1 MYCFLASH
9 APYLFF
15 MDWPISTV
23 EPRHYEGPRNWQ
35 NSFAL
40 LRFFFLI
47 ILFYYYWG
55 KENHLLYLGLHHVEV
70 HYIEVPLCRGDVELS
85 FLETLPKALS

>member
-1 MYCFLASH
+1 MYSFFTSH

-15 MDWPISTV
+15 MDWAISTV
-23 EPRHYEGPRNWQ
+23 EPRLNEGPRNWQ
-35 NSFAL
+35 NLFAL
-40 LRFFFLI
+40 LRLFFFI

-55 KENHLLYLGLHHVEV
+55 KENHLFYLGPHYVEV
-70 HYIEVPLCRGDVELS
+70 HYIEVPLCRGDVVLS

>member
-1 MYCFLASH
+1 MPPICFLWTGQSVQWN
-9 APYLFF
+9 L
-15 MDWPISTV
+15 DLN
-23 EPRHYEGPRNWQ
+23 EGPRNWQ

-40 LRFFFLI
+40 LRLFFFI

-55 KENHLLYLGLHHVEV
+55 KENHLFYLGPHYVEV
-70 HYIEVPLCRGDVELS
+70 HYIEVPLCRGDVVLS